1 MPPGVATLSGTW
13 LIVLL
18 VSAST
23 ILLKASGPVVLGS
36 RSLPPR
42 LVGVVMLLAPV
53 LLTAFVVVQT
63 IGAGE
68 SIQIDA
74 RLPAVVAGGI
84 AIVLRVPLIGAM
96 VIAGVV
102 AGVLHSIG

>member
-1 MPPGVATLSGTW
+1 MSDSW
-13 LIVLL
+13 LVVLL

-23 ILLKASGPVVLGS
+23 IVLKASGPVVLGS
-36 RSLPPR
+36 RTLPPR
-42 LVGVVMLLAPV
+42 LVNVVMLLAPV

-63 IGAGE
+63 IGGNE
-68 SIQIDA
+68 EIVIDA
-74 RLPAVVAGGI
+74 RLPAVVAGGV

-102 AGVLHSIG
+102 AGTLHALG

>member
-1 MPPGVATLSGTW
+1 MSGSW
-13 LIVLL
+13 LVVLL

-23 ILLKASGPVVLGS
+23 VLLKASGPVLLGS
-36 RSLPPR
+36 RNLPPR
-42 LVGVVMLLAPV
+42 VVAVVMLLAPV

-74 RLPAVVAGGI
+74 RLPAVIVGGI

-96 VIAGVV
+96 VIAAVV
-102 AGVLHSIG
+102 AGVLHSVG